1 MSDIKVIAKYKEKYK
16 YDNKGET
23 GCTDDTLDEEGISE
37 EENQLPNSNVEE
49 ELQKYSFQA
58 PVSEIDRL
66 NALSST
72 TETVISDEYNDHVDY
87 IIISHG
93 NRVKAVTHD
102 GDHPYYER
110 DYSKKVAEYFEGK
123 GKNVI
128 IKSILL
134 DFDAP
139 LILETKML
147 AKYIDHIAKKE
158 NVDTISV
165 IGHSKCGAMAFNLPK
180 FFMEE
185 ESYEKTSITTIATP
199 FLGCFIASKSEFL
212 AKAKEIVRYHISN
225 PYYAEQVYK
234 ALCSIYEFINPGSSH
249 MNNDIALAGY
259 KSDNYDPSFIADMF
273 DIRNINAINKVRKY
287 RNFTTGPMDDAILR
301 KYLQLGDFQSVGM
314 YFIDKYFIP
323 KPSDGFVEEESQYE
337 VEKHIEDFSSIK
349 IPKTSHY
356 FLTHKK
362 DREEVLYYVNNDI
375 DEYKRRKKEEKSK
388 LKAS

>member
-37 EENQLPNSNVEE
+37 EQNQLPNSNVEE

-87 IIISHG
+87 IIISHR

-134 DFDAP
+134 
-139 LILETKML
+139 
-147 AKYIDHIAKKE
+147 
-158 NVDTISV
+158 
-165 IGHSKCGAMAFNLPK
+165 
-180 FFMEE
+180 
-185 ESYEKTSITTIATP
+185 
-199 FLGCFIASKSEFL
+199 
-212 AKAKEIVRYHISN
+212 
-225 PYYAEQVYK
+225 
-234 ALCSIYEFINPGSSH
+234 
-249 MNNDIALAGY
+249 
-259 KSDNYDPSFIADMF
+259 
-273 DIRNINAINKVRKY
+273 
-287 RNFTTGPMDDAILR
+287 
-301 KYLQLGDFQSVGM
+301 
-314 YFIDKYFIP
+314 
-323 KPSDGFVEEESQYE
+323 
-337 VEKHIEDFSSIK
+337 
-349 IPKTSHY
+349 
-356 FLTHKK
+356 
-362 DREEVLYYVNNDI
+362 
-375 DEYKRRKKEEKSK
+375 
-388 LKAS
+388 